1 MRMKRSLI
9 TTLLWACIVILIGS
23 VMILSLVPPVGRDDL
38 VHHLAVPKLYLKHG
52 GIYEIPFLSFS
63 YYPMN
68 LDLLYMIALYFGH
81 DIAPK
86 LIHFAFGL
94 MTATVIF
101 YDLRR
106 RLDIGYALIAVILF
120 LSVPIII
127 KISSNAYVDL
137 GLVFFSTLSLLL
149 LLKWREQQFKLK
161 YLILSAILCGLAL
174 GTKYNALIIF
184 FLLTMFVCLLCARSV
199 NIFSVI
205 KNGIIYILIS
215 LIVFSPWMIRNW
227 HWKKNP
233 IYPLYDSI
241 FNPKPISETAD
252 TPKKSYGLLTFRSVV
267 YDESGWEIATLPLR
281 IFFQGEDGNA
291 KYFDGRLNP
300 LLLLLPIAAF
310 IRREDNETIRKD
322 KNILVLFSVLLF
334 GFTFFSTVLRVRYLA
349 PMIPPLVIL
358 SAFGL
363 KNIIENFRN
372 MVKTPILII
381 VAILLMMNFQYLIKQ
396 FEYVRPFEY
405 LSGKISR
412 DDYILRYRPEYKA
425 MQYINSGLPG
435 NATILF
441 VFTGKR
447 GYYCDRNYVLDS
459 GEDQN
464 RSSLGDI
471 AEKSHQP
478 EEILSYLKKT
488 GITHILLR
496 ADLFSSWMDEQLS
509 PKARNILKEFLRKY
523 ATNLFFENGYAVLGI
538 EPNV

>member
-1 MRMKRSLI
+1 MNRSLI
-9 TTLLWACIVILIGS
+9 TTLLSACIVILIGS
-23 VMILSLVPPVGRDDL
+23 VIILSLVPPVGRDDL

-52 GIYEIPFLSFS
+52 GIYEIPSLSFS

-81 DIAPK
+81 DIVPK

-94 MTATVIF
+94 MTAAVIF
-101 YDLRR
+101 CYLRR
-106 RLDIGYALIAVILF
+106 RLDIGYALLAVILF

-137 GLVFFSTLSLLL
+137 GLVFFSTASLLL
-149 LLKWREQQFKLK
+149 LLKWREQQFGFK
-161 YLILSAILCGLAL
+161 YLILSAIFCGLAL
-174 GTKYNALIIF
+174 GIKYNALIIF
-184 FLLTMFVCLLCARSV
+184 FLLTMFVFLLCARSV

-233 IYPLYDSI
+233 IYPLYDGM

-310 IRREDNETIRKD
+310 IRRENNETIRKD

-372 MVKTPILII
+372 MVKIPILIT

-425 MQYINSGLPG
+425 MQYINADLPD

-464 RSSLGDI
+464 RSSLGNI

-478 EEILSYLKKT
+478 EDILSYLKKT

-509 PKARNILKEFLRKY
+509 PKARNILKAFLSKY
-523 ATNLFFENGYAVLGI
+523 ATDLFFENGYAVLGI